1 MNIEFKKLLD
11 NAVKTGKIN
20 TAQRIEIE
28 TEYCYIQ
35 VYTPNDLPKYVRKI
49 TKELSQLFKS
59 SKRDCNFL
67 GMCYTKGLKS
77 NGFKAFLKL
86 FG

>member
-49 TKELSQLFKS
+49 TKELS
-59 SKRDCNFL
+59 
-67 GMCYTKGLKS
+67 
-77 NGFKAFLKL
+77 
-86 FG
+86 